1 MRIIEEGISRGEM
14 DVDLANFFMDCVESM
29 QENLDYIC
37 IGTPLAQADRFS
49 AKQRQLNIIKK
60 GIANGDIDADLAQY
74 FLNNLSNL

>member
-1 MRIIEEGISRGEM
+1 M
-14 DVDLANFFMDCVESM
+14 DGVESM

-37 IGTPLAQADRFS
+37 EGIALPQSEQLS
-49 AKQRQLNIIKK
+49 ARQRQLNIIKK